1 MWGYLPSLSVPEWIE
16 QLHSCVAP
24 DLSIWASVGNT
35 RETEE
40 DVHLRPI
47 QFFRRHVVIPQKG
60 FLPLCKSL
68 AAALRPEVTTSRRH
82 RLRPFHRLNPLPHQG
97 LTGKRI
103 VRWRSGRNDLRP
115 TTNHGKVF

>member
-1 MWGYLPSLSVPEWIE
+1 MD
-16 QLHSCVAP
+16 QLHSCVAS

-68 AAALRPEVTTSRRH
+68 AAALRPEVTASRRH
-82 RLRPFHRLNPLPHQG
+82 RLRPFHRYTRFL
-97 LTGKRI
+97 LTRGCRDKPSSTGGPI
-103 VRWRSGRNDLRP
+103 SSW
-115 TTNHGKVF
+115 